1 VTVDVKLEHAYQAQ
15 APDVDE
21 VREEAARCAE
31 ETARWERSVRAKPLR
46 GEFSDDAFGVAGEAA
61 IVVLSA
67 LKAAGAGFSVDL
79 PWDLAAGLLR
89 AGWQRGQAM
98 EINLSVAGAS

>member
-1 VTVDVKLEHAYQAQ
+1 
-15 APDVDE
+15 
-21 VREEAARCAE
+21 
-31 ETARWERSVRAKPLR
+31 
-46 GEFSDDAFGVAGEAA
+46 VAGEAA